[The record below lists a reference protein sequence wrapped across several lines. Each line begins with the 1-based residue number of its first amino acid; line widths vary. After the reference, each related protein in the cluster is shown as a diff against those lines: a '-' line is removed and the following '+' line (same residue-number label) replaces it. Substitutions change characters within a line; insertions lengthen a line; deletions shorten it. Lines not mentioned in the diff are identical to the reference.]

1 VSCLALVDVM
11 AFTLLHLLEAALFV
25 ANALAILHDK
35 RFLAKYSL
43 DKPAYGEGLKNQQWS
58 SCGQGAAHSSE
69 SPISSKPRP

>member
-1 VSCLALVDVM
+1 M

-43 DKPAYGEGLKNQQWS
+43 DKPAYGEGLKNQVAMLLYAVRTYLRMPLAL
-58 SCGQGAAHSSE
+58 CNVLVIVVELLLG
-69 SPISSKPRP
+69 